1 MQRTL
6 WKGQV
11 RIKLEFA
18 EFLTRFQSDLTRLRS
33 DGFRVIYQPK
43 ESDKHQPN
51 YCDGCDFELFCI
63 IFVKA
68 TPEKDENG

>member
-1 MQRTL
+1 
-6 WKGQV
+6 
-11 RIKLEFA
+11 
-18 EFLTRFQSDLTRLRS
+18 
-33 DGFRVIYQPK
+33 VIYQPK